1 MKCKE
6 LADEYGITA
15 MRIGRIRRKK
25 FPDNHGELTPKE
37 VEHVRSVLE
46 RQNPTNEDITKKAP
60 IEVLVVI
67 THKCELP
74 RYLECMRQGEKGRFK
89 LLMPFGT
96 DKNNF
101 EIGSKTKAVKV
112 NQNGQELYIHAT
124 LARQSWEYENQRGGT
139 VAPS

>member
-15 MRIGRIRRKK
+15 MRIGRIRRKR
-25 FPDNHGELTPKE
+25 FPDNRGDLTPKE

>member
-6 LADEYGITA
+6 LADEYGKTA
-15 MRIGRIRRKK
+15 MQIGRIRRKR
-25 FPDNHGELTPKE
+25 FPDSNGALSPKE

-67 THKCELP
+67 THKCALP
-74 RYLECMRQGEKGRFK
+74 RYLECMRQGHKGRFK

-96 DKNNF
+96 DKDNF

-112 NQNGQELYIHAT
+112 KQNGQELYIHAT
-124 LARQSWEYENQRGGT
+124 LARKSWEYENQRGGA
-139 VAPS
+139 VAAG

>member
-1 MKCKE
+1 MRCKE
-6 LADEYGITA
+6 LANEYGKTA
-15 MRIGRIRRKK
+15 MQIGRIRRKR
-25 FPDNHGELTPKE
+25 FPDNHGELSPKE

-96 DKNNF
+96 DKSNF

-124 LARQSWEYENQRGGT
+124 LARKSWEYENQRGGT